1 MFIIDRFEEG
11 WAVIEAQQLAQNTF
25 NLPRALI
32 PAEAKEGDV
41 LDIIITINQTATA
54 SRKQYLK
61 QLTNELFKD

>member
-1 MFIIDRFEEG
+1 MFIIDRFEEE
-11 WAVIEAQQLAQNTF
+11 WAVIEAQQLAQKTF

-41 LDIIITINQTATA
+41 LDIKITINQTTTV